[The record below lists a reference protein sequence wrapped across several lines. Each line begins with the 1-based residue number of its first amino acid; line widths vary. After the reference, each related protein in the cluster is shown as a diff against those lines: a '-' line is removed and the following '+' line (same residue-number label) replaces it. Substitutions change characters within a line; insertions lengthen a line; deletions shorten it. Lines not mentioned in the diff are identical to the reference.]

1 MVKQGKGEVKG
12 KKRFLIL
19 LAVILIFIGVG
30 STLYITLFKGTEK
43 TEGLLV
49 GETEFSLNEL
59 FSTSEL
65 ITVKEYQGVALAE
78 VINKA
83 GIKNPEVQEYTIIA
97 EDGYQK
103 TVEWESIKEGIFT
116 REKRVVFPDLP
127 QQYWIKNTTRIE
139 IREK

>member
-1 MVKQGKGEVKG
+1 MLKQGKGEVKG

-19 LAVILIFIGVG
+19 LAVILIVISVG
-30 STLYITLFKGTEK
+30 STLYITLFKGAEK

-59 FSTSEL
+59 FSASEL

-78 VINKA
+78 IINKA
-83 GIKNPEVQEYTIIA
+83 GIENPETQEYTIIA

-103 TVEWESIKEGIFT
+103 TVEWESIQEGIFT
-116 REKRVVFPDLP
+116 SEKRVVLPDLP
-127 QQYWIKNTTRIE
+127 QQYWIKNTTTIE

>member
-19 LAVILIFIGVG
+19 LAVILVVIGVG

-43 TEGLLV
+43 TEVLLV

-59 FSTSEL
+59 FGTSDL
-65 ITVKEYQGVALAE
+65 ITVGEYQGVALAE

-83 GIKNPEVQEYTIIA
+83 GIKNPEAQEYTIIA
-97 EDGYQK
+97 EDEYQK

>member
-1 MVKQGKGEVKG
+1 VKQDKGEVEG
-12 KKRFLIL
+12 KKRLLIL
-19 LAVILIFIGVG
+19 LTVILIVIGVG
-30 STLYITLFKGTEK
+30 STLYITLFKGAEK
-43 TEGLLV
+43 TEGLIV

-59 FSTSEL
+59 FGTSEL
-65 ITVKEYQGVALAE
+65 ITVKEYQGVALSE

-83 GIKNPEVQEYTIIA
+83 GIENPEAQEYTIIA

-103 TVEWESIKEGIFT
+103 TVEWESIQEGIFT

-127 QQYWIKNTTRIE
+127 EQYWIKNTTRIE

>member
-1 MVKQGKGEVKG
+1 MVKQGKGEAKV
-12 KKRFLIL
+12 KKRLLIL
-19 LAVILIFIGVG
+19 LAVILIIIGVG
-30 STLYITLFKGTEK
+30 STLYITLFKGAEK
-43 TEGLLV
+43 TEVLLV

-59 FSTSEL
+59 FGTSDL
-65 ITVKEYQGVALAE
+65 ITVGEYQGVSLVE

-83 GIKNPEVQEYTIIA
+83 GIENPEAQEYTIIA

-116 REKRVVFPDLP
+116 SEKRVILPDLP
-127 QQYWIKNTTRIE
+127 KQYWLKNTTRIE

>member
-1 MVKQGKGEVKG
+1 MKG

-19 LAVILIFIGVG
+19 LVAILIVIGVG
-30 STLYITLFKGTEK
+30 STLYVTLFKGTEK

-59 FSTSEL
+59 FDTSEL
-65 ITVKEYQGVALAE
+65 TTVEEYQGVSLAE
-78 VINKA
+78 IINKA
-83 GIKNPEVQEYTIIA
+83 GIENPEAQEYTIIA

-103 TVEWESIKEGIFT
+103 TVEWESIQEGIFT
-116 REKRVVFPDLP
+116 SEKRVVFSDLP
-127 QQYWIKNTTRIE
+127 QQYWIKNTTKIE

>member
-1 MVKQGKGEVKG
+1 MVKG

-19 LAVILIFIGVG
+19 LVVILVVIGVG
-30 STLYITLFKGTEK
+30 STIYILLSKGAEK

-59 FSTSEL
+59 FDNSEL
-65 ITVKEYQGVALAE
+65 ITVEEYQGVSLAE
-78 VINKA
+78 IIDKA
-83 GIKNPEVQEYTIIA
+83 GIENPEAQEYTIIA

-103 TVEWESIKEGIFT
+103 TVEWESIQEGIFT
-116 REKRVVFPDLP
+116 SEKRVVFPDLP
-127 QQYWIKNTTRIE
+127 HQYWIKNTTKIE

>member
-1 MVKQGKGEVKG
+1 MKQSKVEVKG
-12 KKRFLIL
+12 KKRSLIL
-19 LAVILIFIGVG
+19 LAVILIIIGGG
-30 STLYITLFKGTEK
+30 STLYITLFKGAEK

-59 FSTSEL
+59 FGTSEL
-65 ITVKEYQGVALAE
+65 ITIREYQGVALAE
-78 VINKA
+78 IINKA
-83 GIKNPEVQEYTIIA
+83 GIENPEGQEYTIIA

-103 TVEWESIKEGIFT
+103 TVEWESIQEGIFT
-116 REKRVVFPDLP
+116 REKRVIFSDLP